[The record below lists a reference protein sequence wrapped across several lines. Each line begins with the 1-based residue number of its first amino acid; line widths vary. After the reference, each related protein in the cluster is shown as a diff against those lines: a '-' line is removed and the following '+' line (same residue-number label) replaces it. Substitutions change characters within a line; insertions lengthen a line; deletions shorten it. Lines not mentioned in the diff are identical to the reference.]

1 MELIRARV
9 EIDYD
14 DLKILSYYYPKDKEE
29 PLIVEVDGQE
39 YPAAINV
46 ENNGNIF
53 TITINVCR

>member
-14 DLKILSYYYPKDKEE
+14 DLKLLSYYYPKNEEE
-29 PLIVEVDGQE
+29 PLVVEVDGQE
-39 YPAAINV
+39 CPAAINV
-46 ENNGNIF
+46 ENVGNIF